1 MECHPIMMSEKK
13 GDIAQPH
20 AHSVSGECVFNRRPE
35 TIESRVRPI
44 TIHTE
49 GGRCEMRIRS
59 ILGALVI
66 AGLPVLPAW
75 AEMTPDEIKKMVDEA
90 VEKRLEQERAVQKRG
105 GGEAVPS
112 TKEQYPLPLGEL
124 SIERPG
130 EEKVPLSFGA
140 TGSGRL
146 VYAKPFVASP
156 KAIVGGYMDIQYRSQ
171 RRGSIENGYGG
182 ITNGFDQQRFVPF
195 IYADITEHV
204 KMASE
209 LEIEHGIR
217 ETSDNELEFGLE
229 FAHIDYL
236 VNEPF
241 NLRAGILLLPI
252 GKFNLL
258 HDSPLNDLTDR
269 PLVSQFIIPTTVSET
284 GAGFYGTLY
293 PGRTSKLDYEFYVT
307 TGPCGYDK
315 TGNPQV
321 NEVDGTRGARQRKCP
336 TADGLD
342 INNGKAVAGRVAY
355 SPMLGIEI
363 AGSGYYGNSSA
374 TSYNPLSITAIDW
387 TLQRGPFELIGEA
400 AWAYARGNSRAIVGN
415 TIPVAPGSLLTGI
428 PSNSGPGIPPQ
439 RMNGYYIQGNYH
451 FMPEFLSKWS
461 PKRFGEGSTF
471 TAVIRY
477 DRVNTNL
484 DNSNGTGG
492 FGNLEQISVGL
503 NYRPIE
509 DAVFKIS
516 YQYQPMAFNP
526 NNGGSRIHDSAFVI
540 SAATYF

>member
-1 MECHPIMMSEKK
+1 MP
-13 GDIAQPH
+13 
-20 AHSVSGECVFNRRPE
+20 
-35 TIESRVRPI
+35 
-44 TIHTE
+44 
-49 GGRCEMRIRS
+49 
-59 ILGALVI
+59 AL
-66 AGLPVLPAW
+66 
-75 AEMTPDEIKKMVDEA
+75 AENMTPEDIKKLVDEA
-90 VEKRLEQERAVQKRG
+90 VEKRLQERERREAGSERG
-105 GGEAVPS
+105 EEPPPAGV
-112 TKEQYPLPLGEL
+112 QYPTATGPMTD
-124 SIERPG
+124 IRVERPG

-146 VYAKPFVASP
+146 VYAKPFVAAP

-171 RRGSIENGYGG
+171 RQSSIENGYGG
-182 ITNGFDQQRFVPF
+182 GTNGFDQQRFIPF

-204 KMASE
+204 KFASE

-217 ETSDNELEFGLE
+217 ETSDNEISLE
-229 FAHIDYL
+229 FATIDYL

-241 NLRAGILLLPI
+241 NIRAGIILMPL

-269 PLVSQFIIPTTVSET
+269 PLVSQFIIPSTMAET

-307 TGPCGYDK
+307 TGPCGYNSN
-315 TGNPQV
+315 GSPRI
-321 NEVDGTRGARQRKCP
+321 NEEKGTKNSRQRKC
-336 TADGLD
+336 ASDDGLD
-342 INNGKAVAGRVAY
+342 INNGKAVIGRMAF
-355 SPMLGIEI
+355 SPMLGLEV
-363 AGSGYYGNSSA
+363 AGSSYYGNSA
-374 TSYNPLSITAIDW
+374 PNGNYNSLSITAIDW
-387 TLQRGPFELIGEA
+387 TFQRGPFELIGEA
-400 AWAYARGNSRAIVGN
+400 AWAYARGNSRAIQTN
-415 TIPVAPGSLLTGI
+415 TLGFAPGSLLTGI
-428 PSNSGPGIPPQ
+428 SGNSGLGIPPQ

-451 FMPEFLSKWS
+451 FMPAFLAKWS

-477 DRVNTNL
+477 DRVNTNE
-484 DNSNGTGG
+484 DNKSGG
-492 FGNLEQISVGL
+492 FGDLEQISFGL

-526 NNGGSRIHDSAFVI
+526 NTGQRIHDSALVV

>member
-1 MECHPIMMSEKK
+1 
-13 GDIAQPH
+13 
-20 AHSVSGECVFNRRPE
+20 
-35 TIESRVRPI
+35 
-44 TIHTE
+44 
-49 GGRCEMRIRS
+49 MRIRS
-59 ILGALVI
+59 ILGTLVI
-66 AGLPVLPAW
+66 ASLPVMPAL
-75 AEMTPDEIKKMVDEA
+75 AADMTPEEIKKMVDEA
-90 VEKRLEQERAVQKRG
+90 VTKKLQEHERREGAAERTMEQ
-105 GGEAVPS
+105 
-112 TKEQYPLPLGEL
+112 KEGPPGAQYPVPTGPMSEVKV
-124 SIERPG
+124 ERPG
-130 EEKVPLSFGA
+130 EERVPLGFGS

-146 VYAKPFVASP
+146 VYAKPFVAAP

-171 RRGSIENGYGG
+171 QKGSIENGFGG
-182 ITNGFDQQRFVPF
+182 TTNTFDQQRFVPF

-217 ETSDNELEFGLE
+217 ETSENELEFGLE

-236 VNEPF
+236 INEPF

-293 PGRTSKLDYEFYVT
+293 PGRTSKLDYELYVT
-307 TGPCGYDK
+307 TGPCGYDNSG
-315 TGNPQV
+315 TPLV
-321 NEVDGTRGARQRKCP
+321 NETDGTRGARQRKCSA
-336 TADGLD
+336 ADGLD
-342 INNGKAVAGRVAY
+342 LNNGKAVVGRMAY
-355 SPMLGIEI
+355 SPILGVEV
-363 AGSGYYGNSSA
+363 AGSGYYGNSA
-374 TSYNPLSITAIDW
+374 PNGNYNPLSILALDW
-387 TLQRGPFELIGEA
+387 TIQRGPFELIGEA
-400 AWAYARGNSRAIVGN
+400 AWAYARGNSRAINCAGRDTTTGVCA
-415 TIPVAPGSLLTGI
+415 TAPVQGSLLTGI
-428 PSNSGPGIPPQ
+428 SGNSGIGIPPQ
-439 RMNGYYIQGNYH
+439 RMDGYYIQANYH
-451 FMPEFLSKWS
+451 FMPDFLAKWS

-477 DRVNTNL
+477 DRVNTNQ
-484 DNSNGTGG
+484 DNPGSNGTGG
-492 FGNLEQISVGL
+492 FGNLEQISFGL

-526 NNGGSRIHDSAFVI
+526 NTNTRIHDNAFVI